1 MALDDIFTAL
11 EEQAE
16 VECTEI
22 LESAREQVSV
32 IAEEAAEEAATIRN
46 RRVENAE
53 RAATAITGQQL
64 NAARLEAKKRVA
76 SVKEAAVRDV
86 YDLARA
92 DLSKVRGAAGYE
104 ALFRDLAA
112 EAIEG
117 VSGQIEVL
125 VDPADV
131 KLAESV
137 LPGLAPGTV
146 VRGEIATT
154 GGLVVVFQEG
164 RIMRRNTLEDRLE
177 KSRRWTQAHVAEML
191 FA

>member
-1 MALDDIFTAL
+1 MALEDIFTAL
-11 EEQAE
+11 EEQAGE
-16 VECTEI
+16 ECAEI

-53 RAATAITGQQL
+53 RAATAVTGRQL

-86 YDLARA
+86 YERALA
-92 DLSKVRGAAGYE
+92 DLGKVRGAAGYE

-112 EAIEG
+112 EALEG
-117 VSGQIEVL
+117 VSGQLDVL
-125 VDPADV
+125 VDPADA
-131 KLAESV
+131 KLGEKV
-137 LPGLAPGTV
+137 LADLAPGAS
-146 VRGEIATT
+146 VRGDISTA
-154 GGLVVVFQEG
+154 GGLVVVFEGG

-177 KSRRWTQAHVAEML
+177 KSRRWSQAQVAEML